1 MTERLSVLIVDDSRS
16 MILQLEGIIAEFD
29 WVDLVATAR
38 DGASAI
44 RMAAELQPDLVLMD
58 IVMPGM
64 DGLSALRALVAT
76 NPAVQVA
83 MISSV
88 GGRASMAEEAFRLGA
103 VQVLGKP
110 FDKDT
115 IAALL
120 VAVKADR
127 GA

>member
-16 MILQLEGIIAEFD
+16 VISQLEGIIATFD
-29 WVDLVATAR
+29 WVDLVGTAR

-64 DGLSALRALVAT
+64 DGLAALRALAAT

-110 FDKDT
+110 FDQDS
-115 IAALL
+115 IASLL
-120 VAVKADR
+120 ASVKAAR
-127 GA
+127 PA